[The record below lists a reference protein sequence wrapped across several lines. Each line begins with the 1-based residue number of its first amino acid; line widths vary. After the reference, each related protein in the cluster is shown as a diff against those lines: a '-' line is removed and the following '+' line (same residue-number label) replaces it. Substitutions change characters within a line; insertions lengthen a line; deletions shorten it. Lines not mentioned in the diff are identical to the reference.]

1 MVEHISEDELKRIQA
16 FAETPAYDRDPEQ
29 LMPQESRRQN

>member
-29 LMPQESRRQN
+29 LLPQESTRQN